1 MTDIILV
8 IVLSIGTFSHPQPS
22 DLACNQAVV
31 QAQVQAARDYPGAQF
46 ISARCKRT

>member
-22 DLACNQAVV
+22 DIACNQAAM
-31 QAQVQAARDYPGAQF
+31 QAQAQAARDYPGSTF
-46 ISARCKRT
+46 ISARCERT